1 MRFLRSP
8 RVRRTALLLVLWG
21 VILGILFAIRE
32 VLLPVF
38 IAVFLA
44 YVIDPVVGRLT
55 RVEVRG
61 RRLPRWS
68 AVLTLY
74 GAAAIALWLSAVFVV
89 PQLFGEVERLWRT
102 TAGWLQQVDEAEIQ
116 KAAARLDELAAQLSL
131 PIRVVA
137 SDDEAASVP
146 GLEPGELGVPD
157 EPGEPSP
164 SSAVPHREGQRPVGL
179 DGGSGRLGT
188 QPVEDAGDRA
198 PLPFD
203 DDFALDGDE
212 TRSFVYTLN
221 LKKELRAVLAG
232 AAHVLQDQTGV
243 IASRLQALVGG
254 LVGFVFKF
262 FLVLMITAFLAVD
275 TDRIKRF
282 FFSLLPLEDRDAY
295 DGLLARIDR
304 GLSGVVRGQLTICFV
319 NGVLTLIGLL
329 LLDVKFA
336 FLLATVAA
344 VFSLVPIFGSIISTI
359 PIVIVALATDG
370 IGTAVLALAWII
382 IIHAVEANL
391 LNPKIMG
398 DAARIHPV
406 VVVIALITGEHFY
419 GIPGALFAVPVTSI
433 GITLFKSLQAR
444 AERLEGLRSP
454 PLTRSPKPRPRSPRA
469 HREPIA

>member
-1 MRFLRSP
+1 MRLLRNP
-8 RVRRTALLLVLWG
+8 RARRTGILLVLWA

-44 YVIDPVVGRLT
+44 YVIDPVVGRLS
-55 RVEVRG
+55 RVELGGKRM
-61 RRLPRWS
+61 PRWS

-74 GAAAIALWLSAVFVV
+74 AGAAIALWLSAVFVV
-89 PQLFGEVERLWRT
+89 PQLYGEMERLWRS
-102 TAGWLQQVDEAEIQ
+102 TASMLQKVDEAEIQ
-116 KAAARLDELAAQLSL
+116 KAAARLDELAHQLSL

-137 SDDEAASVP
+137 SDDEAPAPVP
-146 GLEPGELGVPD
+146 GLETGD
-157 EPGEPSP
+157 A
-164 SSAVPHREGQRPVGL
+164 SSTALPYRESKRPVGV
-179 DGGSGRLGT
+179 DGGSGRLSAPSAPPSAEIPT
-188 QPVEDAGDRA
+188 EAAASRA

-203 DDFALDGDE
+203 DDDLTADDE
-212 TRSFVYTLN
+212 GARSSIYTLN
-221 LKKELRAVLAG
+221 LTKEMKHLLAG
-232 AAHVLQDQTGV
+232 AAAVLQDQGGV
-243 IASRLQALVGG
+243 IASRIQALVGG
-254 LVGFVFKF
+254 VVGFVFKF
-262 FLVLMITAFLAVD
+262 FLVLMLTAFLTVD

-282 FFSLLPLEDRDAY
+282 FFSLLPIEDRDAY
-295 DGLLARIDR
+295 DDLLARIDR

-336 FLLATVAA
+336 FLLGTLAA

-370 IGTAVLALAWII
+370 VGTAVLALAWII
-382 IIHAVEANL
+382 IIHALEANL

-406 VVVIALITGEHFY
+406 VVVIALIAGEHFY

-444 AERLEGLRSP
+444 AERLEGLRATP
-454 PLTRSPKPRPRSPRA
+454 APAEPRRRPPRS